1 MTMNAA
7 QTRIGPV
14 QVGVILLALIS
25 GSVHLYFIFVE
36 GFLSGL
42 PPEQQMGPI
51 YQFLFIG
58 NFFAYITLAAARFLP
73 ISLLSRFLPISL
85 LSWFRPLVRIGLI
98 AIATASI
105 ASYFKV
111 GFYETVGNTTQI
123 IEALLIVLVTVD
135 AGMSNPRE
143 ELAGR

>member
-14 QVGVILLALIS
+14 QVGVILLALVS
-25 GSVHLYFIFVE
+25 GGVHLYFIFVE

-42 PPEQQMGPI
+42 SPEQQMAPI
-51 YQFLFIG
+51 YQLLFIG
-58 NFFAYITLAAARFLP
+58 NFFAYVTLAAALYLP
-73 ISLLSRFLPISL
+73 ISLLSRF
-85 LSWFRPLVRIGLI
+85 RPVVRIMLI

-123 IEALLIVLVTVD
+123 IEALLIALVTVD
-135 AGMSNPRE
+135 AGMSNTRE
-143 ELAGR
+143 ELAGRQRPS